1 MSTTLVTVRRTSP
14 APTSVGAGA
23 ACCGPDTAAILSQ
36 VSVRVSANYTPAA
49 ARRPLHLLQAIVAA
63 GFILVLGALSSA
75 TEPVAPTD
83 LAATTAPVQNP
94 KSKIQNPT
102 DAPASVVIPA
112 GSYVPL
118 QRSVKDLPSVS
129 VAAFRLDV
137 TPVTNAEFLS
147 FVRANPKWQR
157 SRVSPLFADASYLET
172 WAGDLELGPR
182 APTEA
187 PVVRV
192 SWFAAR
198 AYAAWAGKR
207 LPTTAEWELAAS
219 AGYTRADGKNDEQL
233 NRDLYAWLARPVP
246 AVLPNVATARPNFH
260 GVRGLHGLVWE
271 WVSDFNTALVTG
283 ESRADSGLERDL
295 FCGAGSANAKD
306 TTDYAAFM
314 RSALRA
320 SLRANNTTTSLGF
333 RCAQDL

>member
-1 MSTTLVTVRRTSP
+1 MNISSARRNPP
-14 APTSVGAGA
+14 APARAGAGA
-23 ACCGPDTAAILSQ
+23 VWPRTGTAAFF
-36 VSVRVSANYTPAA
+36 RVLIPAPAA
-49 ARRPLHLLQAIVAA
+49 WVVGA
-63 GFILVLGALSSA
+63 VLFLSPPASLSALA
-75 TEPVAPTD
+75 TEPP
-83 LAATTAPVQNP
+83 ATATSAE
-94 KSKIQNPT
+94 
-102 DAPASVVIPA
+102 SVVIPA
-112 GSYVPL
+112 GTYVPL
-118 QRSVKDLPSVS
+118 QRSIKDLPSVP

-137 TPVTNAEFLS
+137 TPVTNAQFLA

-157 SRVSPLFADASYLET
+157 SRVSPLFADSSYLET

-182 APTEA
+182 APAEA

-219 AGYTRADGKNDEQL
+219 AGYTRADGKNDEAL

-246 AVLPNVATARPNFH
+246 AVLADVTRQRPNFH

-271 WVSDFNTALVTG
+271 WVSDFNTAMVTG

-295 FCGAGSANAKD
+295 FCGAGSVGAKD

-314 RSALRA
+314 RSALRS
-320 SLRANNTTTSLGF
+320 SLKANNTTSSLGF

>member
-1 MSTTLVTVRRTSP
+1 VSTTPVTVRRTPP
-14 APTSVGAGA
+14 APARAGAGA
-23 ACCGPDTAAILSQ
+23 ACCGPDTAATLSR
-36 VSVRVSANYTPAA
+36 VRVSGNLNCTPAA
-49 ARRPLHLLQAIVAA
+49 TPRAWRALVAA
-63 GFILVLGALSSA
+63 GILFVGGPAALRA
-75 TEPVAPTD
+75 ADAP
-83 LAATTAPVQNP
+83 AAASIDNP
-94 KSKIQNPT
+94 KSKIENPT
-102 DAPASVVIPA
+102 ASPDAVVIPA

-118 QRSVKDLPSVS
+118 QRSVKDLAAVP

-137 TPVTNAEFLS
+137 TPVTNAQFLA

-157 SRVSPLFADASYLET
+157 SRVSPLFADASYLEL
-172 WAGDLELGPR
+172 WAGDLEPGPR
-182 APTEA
+182 APADA

-246 AVLPNVATARPNFH
+246 AVLPAVTTARPDFH

-295 FCGAGSANAKD
+295 FCGAGSVGAKD

-314 RSALRA
+314 RQALRS
-320 SLRANNTTTSLGF
+320 SLRANNTTSSLGF
-333 RCAQDL
+333 RCAHDL